1 MRNKLLK
8 ILKKEALFKEKIK
21 LSSGKISNFYID
33 VRRVSLSSQGI
44 YLISQIIWDM
54 IKKDNPTAIG
64 GPTLGADPIVAG
76 VCFLANQKGKN
87 LKGFIVRKEPKKHG
101 RQNLIEGKELSKKDR
116 IILVD
121 DVATTGSSLIN
132 AISVF
137 YEYKLKVLKAIVVV
151 DREEG
156 AKESLEKLKCPL
168 DHIFTKRDFLEY

>member
-1 MRNKLLK
+1 MRDKLLK

-33 VRRVSLSSQGI
+33 VRRVSLSSRGI

-87 LKGFIVRKEPKKHG
+87 LKGFIVRKEPKKYG
-101 RQNLIEGKELSKKDR
+101 RQNLIEGKELSKEDR

-132 AISVF
+132 AISVL
-137 YEYKLKVLKAIVVV
+137 YKYKLKVLKAIVVV

-168 DHIFTKRDFLEY
+168 YHIFTKRDFLED